1 MNRNKFSG
9 EAIEES
15 HLCVFTARLKPV
27 DVQEPDTV
35 L

>member
-15 HLCVFTARLKPV
+15 HLCAFTARLKPM